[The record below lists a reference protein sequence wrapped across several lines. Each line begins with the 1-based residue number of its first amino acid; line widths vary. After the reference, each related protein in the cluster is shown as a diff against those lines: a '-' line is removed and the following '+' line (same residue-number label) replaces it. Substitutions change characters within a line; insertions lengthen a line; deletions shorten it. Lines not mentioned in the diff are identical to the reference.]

1 MIHPSKLAS
10 CLAKALFLQKEKEKG
25 YWEAMVLTTKIAII
39 DDHQLFREGVKRIL
53 EFERTFEVV
62 AEGDD
67 GSEALAIVEK
77 YKPDVVIM
85 DINMP
90 HMNGVEATRTLVEKY
105 PQTKVIIL
113 SIHDDENYVM
123 HALQTGA
130 RGYLLKEMDADA
142 LIEAVRVVADGGS
155 YLHPKVTH
163 SLVREYRRLVETEE
177 KENAGSG
184 GTTYLHMIEVRRP
197 LHLLTRR
204 ECEVLQML
212 ADGKSNRGIGE
223 GLFISEKTVKNHVSN
238 ILQKMNV
245 NDRTQAVVVAIKN
258 GWVEVK

>member
-1 MIHPSKLAS
+1 M
-10 CLAKALFLQKEKEKG
+10 
-25 YWEAMVLTTKIAII
+25 TTKIAII

-53 EFERTFEVV
+53 EFEDSFAVV

-67 GSEALAIVEK
+67 GSEALKIVEESN
-77 YKPDVVIM
+77 PDVVIM

-90 HMNGVEATRTLVEKY
+90 NLNGIEATKELIEKF
-105 PQTKVIIL
+105 PNTKVIIL
-113 SIHDDENYVM
+113 SIHDDENYVT

-130 RGYLLKEMDADA
+130 MGYLLKEMDADA
-142 LIEAVRVVADGGS
+142 LIEAVRVVAEGGS

-163 SLVREYRRLVETEE
+163 SLVNEYRRITSNRYV
-177 KENAGSG
+177 SS
-184 GTTYLHMIEVRRP
+184 TYSNLHTIDIRRP

-223 GLFISEKTVKNHVSN
+223 ALYISEKTVKNHVSN

-258 GWVEVK
+258 GWVEVH

>member
-1 MIHPSKLAS
+1 M
-10 CLAKALFLQKEKEKG
+10 
-25 YWEAMVLTTKIAII
+25 TKVNIVII

-53 EFERTFEVV
+53 DFEPTFEVV

-67 GSEALAIVEK
+67 GDEAARIVEH
-77 YKPDVVIM
+77 YHPDVVIM

-90 HMNGVEATRTLVEKY
+90 NVNGVEATKQLVELY
-105 PQTKVIIL
+105 PESKVITL
-113 SIHDDENYVM
+113 SIHDDENYVT
-123 HALQTGA
+123 HALKTGA
-130 RGYLLKEMDADA
+130 RGYLLKEMDADT
-142 LIEAVRVVADGGS
+142 LIEAVKVVAEGGS

-163 SLVREYRRLVETEE
+163 NLVNEFRRLAT
-177 KENAGSG
+177 SG
-184 GTTYLHMIEVRRP
+184 VSVHPQHEVYPEIRRP
-197 LHLLTRR
+197 LHILTRR

-223 GLFISEKTVKNHVSN
+223 SLFISEKTVKNHVSN

-258 GWVEVK
+258 GWVEMR

>member
-1 MIHPSKLAS
+1 M
-10 CLAKALFLQKEKEKG
+10 
-25 YWEAMVLTTKIAII
+25 TTKILII

-53 EFERTFEVV
+53 DFEKTFEVV

-67 GSEALAIVEK
+67 GSEVIALYEE
-77 YKPDVVIM
+77 YHPDVIIM

-90 HMNGVEATRTLVEKY
+90 NVNGAEATRQLIEKH
-105 PQTKVIIL
+105 PEAKVIIL
-113 SIHDDENYVM
+113 SIHDDENYVS
-123 HALQTGA
+123 HALKTGA
-130 RGYLLKEMDADA
+130 SGYLLKEMDADA
-142 LIEAVRVVADGGS
+142 LVEAVKVVADGGS

-163 SLVREYRRLVETEE
+163 SLVSEYRRLALEE
-177 KENAGSG
+177 SGAGKAFVQRAE
-184 GTTYLHMIEVRRP
+184 IRRP

-204 ECEVLQML
+204 ECEVLQLL

-223 GLFISEKTVKNHVSN
+223 ALFISEKTVKNHVSN

-258 GWVEVK
+258 GWVEIR

>member
-1 MIHPSKLAS
+1 
-10 CLAKALFLQKEKEKG
+10 
-25 YWEAMVLTTKIAII
+25 LTTKIVII

-53 EFERTFEVV
+53 EFEKSFEVL

-67 GSEALAIVEK
+67 GSEALGLVQEHH
-77 YKPDVVIM
+77 PDVVIM

-90 HMNGVEATRTLVEKY
+90 QMNGVEATRELIEKY
-105 PQTKVIIL
+105 PNTKVIIL
-113 SIHDDENYVM
+113 SIHDDENYVT
-123 HALQTGA
+123 HALKTGA

-163 SLVREYRRLVETEE
+163 NLVNEYRKLA
-177 KENAGSG
+177 AGVGRSG
-184 GTTYLHMIEVRRP
+184 GGYVQTVEIRRP

-223 GLFISEKTVKNHVSN
+223 SLFISEKTVKNHVSN

-258 GWVEVK
+258 GWVEVR

>member
-1 MIHPSKLAS
+1 M
-10 CLAKALFLQKEKEKG
+10 
-25 YWEAMVLTTKIAII
+25 TTRIVII

-53 EFERTFEVV
+53 DFESSFEVV

-67 GSEALAIVEK
+67 GTQAIQLIEE
-77 YKPDVVIM
+77 YQPDVTIM

-90 HMNGVEATRTLVEKY
+90 TTNGVEATRQLLERF
-105 PQTKVIIL
+105 PDTKVIIL
-113 SIHDDENYVM
+113 SIHDDENYVT
-123 HALQTGA
+123 HALKTGA
-130 RGYLLKEMDADA
+130 SGYLLKEMDADA
-142 LIEAVRVVADGGS
+142 LVEAVKVVADGGS

-163 SLVREYRRLVETEE
+163 NLVNEYRRLASEE
-177 KENAGSG
+177 SGSNE
-184 GTTYLHMIEVRRP
+184 YVQHIEIRRP

-204 ECEVLQML
+204 ECEVLQLL

-223 GLFISEKTVKNHVSN
+223 ALFISEKTVKNHVSN

-258 GWVEVK
+258 GWVEVR

>member
-1 MIHPSKLAS
+1 MRMS
-10 CLAKALFLQKEKEKG
+10 
-25 YWEAMVLTTKIAII
+25 TKIVII

-53 EFERTFEVV
+53 EFEKSFQVV

-67 GSEALAIVEK
+67 GSEALGLVQE
-77 YKPDVVIM
+77 YQPHVVIM

-90 HMNGVEATRTLVEKY
+90 QMNGVEATRELVEKY
-105 PQTKVIIL
+105 PDTKVIIL
-113 SIHDDENYVM
+113 SIHDDENYVT
-123 HALQTGA
+123 HALKTGA
-130 RGYLLKEMDADA
+130 CGYLLKEMDADA

-163 SLVREYRRLVETEE
+163 NLVNEYRRLA
-177 KENAGSG
+177 AGVSG
-184 GTTYLHMIEVRRP
+184 GGGGYVPTHEIRRP

-223 GLFISEKTVKNHVSN
+223 ALFISEKTVKNHVSN

-258 GWVEVK
+258 GWVEVR